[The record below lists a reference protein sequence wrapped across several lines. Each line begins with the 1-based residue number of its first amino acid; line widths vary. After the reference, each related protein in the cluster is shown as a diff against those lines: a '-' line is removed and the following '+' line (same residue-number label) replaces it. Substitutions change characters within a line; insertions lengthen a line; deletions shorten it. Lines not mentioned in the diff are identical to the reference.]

1 MQPGLKLEQLFSEAN
16 VGGASSQVIALQ
28 MEDPDESIHG
38 PSVPLKLL
46 QPIVVLN
53 YEQESYLEEQP

>member
-1 MQPGLKLEQLFSEAN
+1 MQPGLKLEQLFSEAI
-16 VGGASSQVIALQ
+16 VGGASSHVIALQ
-28 MEDPDESIHG
+28 MEDPVESIQG

-46 QPIVVLN
+46 HPIVVLN